1 MTSDGETTGASRAQ
15 LTAEFVGT
23 ATLVTAVVGSGIMA
37 QNLSVDEGLILLQNA
52 FATAAALVALI
63 LAFGPASGAH
73 FNPVVTLAA
82 ARFGALSNRA
92 ALAYVAAQTAGAI
105 LGVIV
110 ANAMFGL
117 PVIEL
122 SSNDRGAAELVF
134 SETVATFGLVLVIF
148 AVVRSGRAHSAAF
161 AVGGYIAGAYYF
173 TSSTSFANP
182 AVTAART
189 LSDTFTG
196 IAPASAPAFIAAQ
209 IVGAL
214 AAVVVAR
221 TVYPHDPID
230 NALDDVSREV
240 LK

>member
-82 ARFGALSNRA
+82 VLFGTLSNRA

-117 PVIEL
+117 PIIEL
-122 SSNDRGAAELVF
+122 SSENRGAAELVF

-148 AVVRSGRAHSAAF
+148 AVVRSGSTRAAAF
-161 AVGGYIAGAYYF
+161 AVAGYIAGAYYF

-182 AVTAART
+182 AVTVART

-214 AAVVVAR
+214 AAVIVAR
-221 TVYPHDPID
+221 TIYPHDPID
-230 NALDDVSREV
+230 NTLDDVSREV